1 VALTDSAVL
10 IPGTGELWIAPLTG
24 DTPATMPADPEAPT
38 TPWENLGHTSREDG
52 LTITR
57 DGGDTEPIG
66 TWQNPSLRVT
76 REPTN
81 FAITAFLHQV
91 DNQVLSMY
99 FGPGDTT
106 VEGQFGVTSAVA
118 AITRSLFV
126 RIVDGE
132 NSASLYVPKVEISS
146 EDDME
151 VDVEGFLAFPVR
163 MTVLQVTGSNLM
175 TWIGAE
181 LGTPAAP

>member
-1 VALTDSAVL
+1 MALNDDAVL
-10 IPGTGELWIAPLTG
+10 IPGTGQLWVAPAETVIPASLTA
-24 DTPATMPADPEAPT
+24 PA

-66 TWQNPSLRVT
+66 TWQNPTLRVT
-76 REPTN
+76 REPTS

-91 DNQVLSMY
+91 DNDVLEMY
-99 FGPGDTT
+99 FGPGDIAE
-106 VEGQFGVTSAVA
+106 EGQFGVTSSIA
-118 AITRSLFV
+118 AIQRALYV
-126 RIVDGE
+126 RIIDGE
-132 NSASLYVPKVEISS
+132 NEAGLYVPKVEISS

-175 TWIGAE
+175 TWVGPE
-181 LGTPAAP
+181 LGTPTP

>member
-1 VALTDSAVL
+1 MALNDDAVL
-10 IPGTGELWIAPLTG
+10 IPGTGQLYIAPAETAIPASLTA
-24 DTPATMPADPEAPT
+24 PAS
-38 TPWENLGHTSREDG
+38 PWENLGHTSREDG

-91 DNQVLSMY
+91 DNSVLEMY
-99 FGPGDTT
+99 FGPGDVT
-106 VEGQFGVTSAVA
+106 VAGQFGVTSAVNA
-118 AITRSLFV
+118 VQKALYV
-126 RIVDGE
+126 RIIDGDNE
-132 NSASLYVPKVEISS
+132 AGLYVPKVEISS

-175 TWIGAE
+175 TWVGPE
-181 LGTPAAP
+181 LGAA

>member
-10 IPGTGELWIAPLTG
+10 IPGTGELWTAPAETV
-24 DTPATMPADPEAPT
+24 MPVDPTAPT

-91 DNQVLSMY
+91 DNNVLEMY
-99 FGPGDTT
+99 FGPGD
-106 VEGQFGVTSAVA
+106 VSVADQFGVTSSIA
-118 AITRSLFV
+118 AIQRALFV
-126 RIVDGE
+126 RIIDGANE
-132 NSASLYVPKVEISS
+132 ASLYVPKVEISS

-175 TWIGAE
+175 TWIGPE
-181 LGTPAAP
+181 LGTTI